1 MTLIFV
7 VILVA
12 LVFEYING
20 FHDTAN
26 SIATVVSTKV
36 LTPRQAIVMSAS
48 TNLLGALLWT
58 AVAKTIAGG
67 LVDTSLFN
75 LTNPTLIC
83 ALFGAIA
90 WDLLTWYWGLPT
102 SSSHALMGGYPGPAI
117 ARVAHL
123 RGVRHMFD
131 AILWAGWI
139 KTIVSIFVAPLLGM
153 VVAYGLMIA
162 VHWMFR
168 RSSPRS
174 MDVYFRK
181 LQLVS
186 AAFFSFEH
194 GRNDAQ
200 KTMGI
205 ITSLL
210 VTSGYQATFK
220 VPIWVI
226 LSAHAAIGLGTMSGG
241 WRIVRTM
248 GTRLTKLKPRGGFC
262 AETGA
267 ALSILVATAVNQP
280 VSTTHV
286 IAGAIAGVGSVQRL
300 KAVRWGLAANIVWAW
315 VFTIPAS
322 ALVAWLC
329 FEVIRLLVRGV

>member
-1 MTLIFV
+1 MV
-7 VILVA
+7 V
-12 LVFEYING
+12 
-20 FHDTAN
+20 
-26 SIATVVSTKV
+26 
-36 LTPRQAIVMSAS
+36 
-48 TNLLGALLWT
+48 
-58 AVAKTIAGG
+58 
-67 LVDTSLFN
+67 
-75 LTNPTLIC
+75 
-83 ALFGAIA
+83 
-90 WDLLTWYWGLPT
+90 GLPT
-102 SSSHALMGGYPGPAI
+102 SSSHALMGGYSGAAI

-123 RGVRHMFD
+123 RGLRHMFD
-131 AILWAGWI
+131 AILWAGWT
-139 KTIVSIFVAPLLGM
+139 KTIISIFVAPLLGM
-153 VVAYGLMIA
+153 VLAYGLMVA
-162 VHWMFR
+162 VTWTFR

-205 ITSLL
+205 ITSVL
-210 VTSGYQATFK
+210 VTSGYLSTFK
-220 VPIWVI
+220 VPMWVI

-267 ALSILVATAVNQP
+267 AISILVATAVNQP

-315 VFTIPAS
+315 VLTIPAS
-322 ALVAWLC
+322 ALVAWTC
-329 FEVIRLLVRGV
+329 FEIIRLVVRGA